1 MKKLL
6 MAAMAALAAIT
17 LIPVAN
23 AAPGDQRRLQD
34 FQDYM
39 TNHGYPNGGGRT
51 GVQEYEYQGFQTCD
65 ALKQGASE
73 GSQIGRLEGILSR
86 AEAQLVVS
94 GAHQFFCPGV

>member
-1 MKKLL
+1 MRTLL
-6 MAAMAALAAIT
+6 MTGVAAFAAIT
-17 LIPVAN
+17 LPVAN

-65 ALKQGASE
+65 ALKQGALRPRRSA
-73 GSQIGRLEGILSR
+73 GLR
-86 AEAQLVVS
+86 A
-94 GAHQFFCPGV
+94 F